1 MLLAPICQRRVGILE
16 STRQANIGKLAFPCS
31 RSTYISVD
39 SDCEIRLIAKH
50 IKKGITKFTQSEEQ
64 GCGRTF
70 FFNRLKLEMSVPVLL
85 LSALKTDSSL
95 LPSIVSST
103 RIYTLA
109 EIERLER
116 GCGFVLINFNRQNCT
131 LA

>member
-1 MLLAPICQRRVGILE
+1 M
-16 STRQANIGKLAFPCS
+16 
-31 RSTYISVD
+31 D

-64 GCGRTF
+64 GCGRTIFF

-109 EIERLER
+109 EITRSEER